1 MTNLTPD
8 QFNQLKR
15 NFCIEVADN
24 MDMETLLEIAFN
36 QLMQSYDDLN
46 QEDMKE
52 EIVNYYGDSQEEYN
66 TMINQIKPLI
76 DYRV

>member
-15 NFCIEVADN
+15 NFCIEVTDN

-46 QEDMKE
+46 EEDMK
-52 EIVNYYGDSQEEYN
+52 
-66 TMINQIKPLI
+66 
-76 DYRV
+76 